1 MLQRQQAFGYTY
13 EDLNMILT
21 PMAQDGVEPMG
32 SMGNDAALAVLSD
45 KPKLL
50 YDYFKQLFA
59 QVTNPPIDAIR
70 EELVMSTEVMVGAE
84 SNILE
89 PTPQSCHQIR
99 LDYPLLTNQDL
110 AKIRH
115 RKIPGFAVVTIPI
128 LFQPGSGGAGLEQAM
143 EDVFK
148 AADAAIARGFNLII
162 LSDRGV
168 DKDHA
173 AIPALLAVAGT
184 HHHLIRQGTRTQVG
198 LLLESG
204 EPREIHHFAAIIG
217 YGATAINPYLVY
229 ESIDDLIAQNVLK
242 DIEHKPAVKNFL
254 KAATK
259 GHCQDPVEDG
269 HLVHSELLRRANF

>member
-1 MLQRQQAFGYTY
+1 
-13 EDLNMILT
+13 MILT

-89 PTPQSCHQIR
+89 PSPLSCHQIR
-99 LDYPLLTNQDL
+99 LDYPLLTNPDL

-128 LFQPGSGGAGLEQAM
+128 LFQPGSGGAGTRAGDGGLQRRLTQPSR
-143 EDVFK
+143 
-148 AADAAIARGFNLII
+148 AANLII
-162 LSDRGV
+162 SRIAAWIKTMPPSRFWRLRHHPPDR
-168 DKDHA
+168 
-173 AIPALLAVAGT
+173 
-184 HHHLIRQGTRTQVG
+184 RGTRTQVG

-204 EPREIHHFAAIIG
+204 GRADTPLCHAHRLR
-217 YGATAINPYLVY
+217 ATAM
-229 ESIDDLIAQNVLK
+229 
-242 DIEHKPAVKNFL
+242 AVH
-254 KAATK
+254 
-259 GHCQDPVEDG
+259 GV
-269 HLVHSELLRRANF
+269 